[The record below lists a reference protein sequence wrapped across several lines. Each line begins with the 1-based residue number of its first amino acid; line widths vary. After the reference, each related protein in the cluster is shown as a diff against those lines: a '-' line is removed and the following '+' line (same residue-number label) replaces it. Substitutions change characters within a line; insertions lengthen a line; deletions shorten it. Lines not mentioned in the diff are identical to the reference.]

1 MDFGAL
7 RKTTSLAP
15 AIPVGA
21 TVQVVTVVEVFTD
34 RMAVSLSDGETEWKG
49 IITSSC
55 TLHFTFYSL
64 HFAIMITNKIH

>member
-1 MDFGAL
+1 MDFGAF

-49 IITSSC
+49 RITSSC
-55 TLHFTFYSL
+55 TLHLTLYSL